1 MTSKFASLYAGLL
14 ARKGEAAPVFTNP
27 AVSYVDDPRPE
38 GEDDDGG
45 MIRRNVA
52 SADGLPLIAEKA
64 MGGDDPAAAL
74 TPGVIGA
81 LADGSGNGNGHH
93 NHHPHLR
100 AVKTVSPVIKA
111 APPKKRARK
120 VNGGDHGPYRFSFR
134 MPADQHR
141 RLRVAAAQKNISQQ
155 QALEQALENYLD
167 GLCACS
173 LKECTCLA
181 PQTGKSN

>member
-14 ARKGEAAPVFTNP
+14 ARKGEATPVFTNP
-27 AVSYVDDPRPE
+27 AVSYVDAPRAQAN
-38 GEDDDGG
+38 GEDGE

-52 SADGLPLIAEKA
+52 SADGLPLMAEKA
-64 MGGDDPAAAL
+64 MGGDDPAAGL
-74 TPGVIGA
+74 TPGMAGA
-81 LADGSGNGNGHH
+81 LPHAHTNNGSRA
-93 NHHPHLR
+93 HLH
-100 AVKTVSPVIKA
+100 AVKT
-111 APPKKRARK
+111 APPKKRRARK
-120 VNGGDHGPYRFSFR
+120 VNGDHAGPYRFSFR

-173 LKECTCLA
+173 LKECNCLA
-181 PQTGKSN
+181 PQGGKTN

>member
-1 MTSKFASLYAGLL
+1 MTNKFASLYAGLL
-14 ARKGEAAPVFTNP
+14 ARKGDATPVFTNP
-27 AVSYVDDPRPE
+27 AVSYVDGPRPAD
-38 GEDDDGG
+38 GEEAE

-52 SADGLPLIAEKA
+52 SADGLPLMAEKA
-64 MGGDDPAAAL
+64 MGADDPAAAL
-74 TPGVIGA
+74 TPGMAGA
-81 LADGSGNGNGHH
+81 VVHTHAHANNGARA
-93 NHHPHLR
+93 HLR
-100 AVKTVSPVIKA
+100 AVKT

-120 VNGGDHGPYRFSFR
+120 LNGDHQGPYRFSFR

-173 LKECTCLA
+173 LKECNCLA
-181 PQTGKSN
+181 PQGGKASPQGGKAN